1 MIFSAF
7 AILVVLL
14 SGYVWMLRGF
24 FSALLHLV
32 CTVAAGAIAFGFW
45 EVLANLLLDQG
56 GALENSAWGIGLALP
71 FALSLIPIRI
81 VFDKLIPA
89 NVKLIPPTDYAGGF
103 VCGSLA
109 GVITA
114 GIVTTSVGFLR
125 VDSEF
130 LGYRAVEYNGTGN
143 IVRTGG
149 MLLPVDRLVTRVYGF
164 TSMHSFSTDTPLA
177 MLHPNLEEVGSAQRM
192 TFGNGK
198 NRNTMKPGDAQLLG
212 RYTVGEGKDLDPNLL
227 LRDKWNNGAQNVKDT
242 DDQPLV
248 KGTYLDGYVVKFG
261 AGAKDRGDGKVVVGA
276 GQVRLVIA
284 ASDDSYFTTV
294 YPIAAVCQADAAT
307 AQDARFRFDGQD
319 VFLASAG
326 GAAESVFG
334 FEFPVPNGY
343 LPVALYVKNVRF
355 MLRDQ
360 DNAVLA
366 PKLGTYGNTAARDSA
381 IASKRYAGG
390 GSAGVKDAAP
400 LDTSKEGKAGDG
412 RPLQQNNLP
421 TIQGFQASNRMRP
434 TLQKGT
440 TGADLTIDE
449 SNVII
454 DGRTK
459 IAKEVVSK
467 ASTEKSLRIEK
478 FGNSSDTVIVQ
489 LEVGP
494 GTPFSLLGPVS
505 STLDAAMAPCLRDSN
520 DTLYYPVGWIYND
533 DILYDV
539 RFTPGQPV
547 MSIEELGKEGVRP
560 TRSRQDQKL
569 ILLYQVSKG
578 VTLTRFTIGDKNG
591 HTSICAFDPPI
602 PLLLEQK

>member
-7 AILVVLL
+7 AIVVVLL

-24 FSALLHLV
+24 FSAFLHLI
-32 CTVAAGAIAFGFW
+32 CTIAAGAIAFGFW
-45 EVLANLLLDQG
+45 EMLSGLLLEQG
-56 GALENSAWGIGLALP
+56 GVLENSAWGLGLALP

-81 VFDKLIPA
+81 LFDKLIPA
-89 NVKLIPPTDYAGGF
+89 NAKLLPPADYGGGF
-103 VCGSLA
+103 VCGSVS

-114 GIVTTSVGFLR
+114 GIMCTSVGFLR
-125 VDSEF
+125 VDAEF

-149 MLLPVDRLVTRVYGF
+149 MLLPVDLIVSRLYGH
-164 TSMHSFSTDTPLA
+164 TSMNAFSTDTPLA
-177 MLHPNLEEVGSAQRM
+177 MLHPNLEEAGSAQRM
-192 TFGNGK
+192 TFGGGK
-198 NRNTMKPGDAQLLG
+198 NRNTIKPADVQLVG
-212 RYTVGEGKDLDPNLL
+212 RYTVGEGKELDPSMLF
-227 LRDKWNNGAQNVKDT
+227 RDKWNNGAQNAKDVDGET
-242 DDQPLV
+242 FL

-261 AGAKDRGDGKVVVGA
+261 ASAKDKGDGKVVVGA

-284 ASDDSYFTTV
+284 DSADNYFMTV
-294 YPIAAVCQADAAT
+294 YPVAAVCQADSASV
-307 AQDARFRFDGQD
+307 QDARFRFDGQD

-334 FEFPVPNGY
+334 FEFPVPAGFR
-343 LPVALYVKNVRF
+343 PVALYVKNIRF
-355 MLRDQ
+355 MLRDA
-360 DNAVLA
+360 DNVIME
-366 PKLGTYGNTAARDSA
+366 PKLGNYGNTAARDSA

-400 LDTSKEGKAGDG
+400 LDTSKEAKAGDG
-412 RPLQQNNLP
+412 RPIQQNNLP
-421 TIQGFQASNRMRP
+421 TISGFQASNRMRP
-434 TLQKGT
+434 NLQKGT
-440 TGADLTIDE
+440 TGPDLTIDE
-449 SNVII
+449 ANVIV

-478 FGNSSDTVIVQ
+478 FGNSADTVIVQ

-505 STLDAAMAPCLRDSN
+505 STLDASMAPCLRDTN

-539 RFTPGQPV
+539 RFTPGQPI

-578 VTLTRFTIGDKNG
+578 VTLSRFTIGDKNG
-591 HTSICAFDPPI
+591 HTSICAFDPPL
-602 PLLLEQK
+602 PLLNEQK